1 MQWLHSLNNCTL
13 QDKYFERTVAE
24 LNMKDVM
31 GFLGICRKANKLLC
45 GHDVVK
51 ESIIKSTAE
60 LVILSSDASER
71 LEREMKHACTYNG
84 KNIPAVRVDCTMEDF
99 AAGIGKKSAVFSVT
113 DTGFATK
120 LLHKFGEELD
130 DN

>member
-1 MQWLHSLNNCTL
+1 M
-13 QDKYFERTVAE
+13 
-24 LNMKDVM
+24 NMKDAM
-31 GFLGICRKANKLLC
+31 GFLGLCRKANKLLC

-51 ESIIKSTAE
+51 DSIIKSRAE

-84 KNIPAVRVDCTMEDF
+84 KNIPVIRTACTMDDF
-99 AAGIGKKSAVFSVT
+99 AAGIGKKSAVFSVL
-113 DTGFATK
+113 DAGFATK
-120 LLHKFGEELD
+120 ILQKFGEELD